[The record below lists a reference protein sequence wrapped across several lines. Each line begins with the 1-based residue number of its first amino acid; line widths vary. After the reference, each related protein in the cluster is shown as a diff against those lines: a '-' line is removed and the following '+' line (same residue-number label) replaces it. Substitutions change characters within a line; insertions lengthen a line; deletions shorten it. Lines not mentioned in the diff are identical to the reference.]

1 MWTPLSSA
9 ANERTVGIFL
19 VLKRKKKKLVCS
31 CWSSSGVK
39 EKHRLSI
46 QKMTSSLEKVVAQK
60 KEAIEAAMDMFE
72 RGAEVLASAVG
83 ELFPLCEAAAPVL
96 RLALDN
102 VQSKEVFYVKE
113 QFLTVRNKL
122 DVLSSQLEDID
133 CEIKKGRL
141 DSQYFLVE
149 ENVRNQFRKYMDILE
164 AKQQFREV
172 KTKLFLEHFAK
183 TGGEKNLFVLYDAL
197 MGTNSFGQSILEV
210 VETYVARNRRLLE
223 DFCVRM
229 KELFCLGLI
238 ALLGH
243 CALTL
248 QSQEEEQDKI
258 QEWSGKIEEVESR
271 MKTTI
276 ESCVAAFP
284 EQAKLDAQR
293 LLKEKEEES
302 LQGTTQQLLDFLVKK
317 YDWVSWSVRLINHS
331 GSTYRNWRAG
341 EHFHHVAGR
350 NWFEVLQVNN
360 INLVVSYSTKP
371 QPVPRDCIQQVMEG
385 QGRKGNAPA
394 VVEAL
399 EKQLCG
405 FVVHAVS
412 RHKQSAAAWSF
423 PEDCHYW
430 ERHKNVAIC
439 VHSE

>member
-1 MWTPLSSA
+1 MS
-9 ANERTVGIFL
+9 
-19 VLKRKKKKLVCS
+19 
-31 CWSSSGVK
+31 
-39 EKHRLSI
+39 
-46 QKMTSSLEKVVAQK
+46 SSLERVVAQK
-60 KEAIEAAMDMFE
+60 KEAIEAVMDMFE

-122 DVLSSQLEDID
+122 DVLSTQLDDID

-141 DSQYFLVE
+141 DSQYFSVE
-149 ENVRNQFRKYMDILE
+149 ENIRNQFRKYMDILE
-164 AKQQFREV
+164 AKQQFKEV
-172 KTKLFLEHFAK
+172 KTRLFLEHFAK

-197 MGTNSFGQSILEV
+197 MGTNSFGESVLEL
-210 VETYVARNRRLLE
+210 VERYVARNRRLLE

-243 CALTL
+243 CALT
-248 QSQEEEQDKI
+248 QGQEEEDDKI
-258 QEWSGKIEEVESR
+258 QEWSSKIQEVESR

-276 ESCVAAFP
+276 ESCIAAFP

-293 LLKEKEEES
+293 LLQEKEEEN
-302 LQGTTQQLLDFLVKK
+302 LQDTTQQVLEFLVKK
-317 YDWVSWSVRLINHS
+317 YDWVRWSVRLINHS

-341 EHFHHVAGR
+341 EHFHHVAGQ

-360 INLVVSYSTKP
+360 INLVVSYSIKP
-371 QPVPRDCIQQVMEG
+371 QPVPRDLIRQVMEG
-385 QGRKGNAPA
+385 QGKKGNAPA
-394 VVEAL
+394 VVEVL

-412 RHKQSAAAWSF
+412 RHKESAAAWSF
-423 PEDCHYW
+423 LEECHYW
-430 ERHKNVAIC
+430 ERHKNVAVC

>member
-1 MWTPLSSA
+1 MREPWEFFQTW
-9 ANERTVGIFL
+9 
-19 VLKRKKKKLVCS
+19 RKKNRLICS
-31 CWSSSGVK
+31 CYCSSGVK
-39 EKHRLSI
+39 EQQSRFV
-46 QKMTSSLEKVVAQK
+46 QTMSSPLERAVAQK
-60 KEAIEAAMDMFE
+60 KEAIEAVMDMFE
-72 RGAEVLASAVG
+72 KGSEVLASAVG

-102 VQSKEVFYVKE
+102 VLSKEVFYVKE
-113 QFLTVRNKL
+113 QFLAVRNKL
-122 DVLSSQLEDID
+122 DVLSTQLEDID

-141 DSQYFLVE
+141 DSQYFSVE
-149 ENVRNQFRKYMDILE
+149 ENIRNQFRKYMDILE
-164 AKQQFREV
+164 AKPQFREV
-172 KTKLFLEHFAK
+172 KTRLFVEHFAK

-197 MGTNSFGQSILEV
+197 MGTNSFGESVLEL
-210 VETYVARNRRLLE
+210 VERYVARNRRLLE

-243 CALTL
+243 CALT
-248 QSQEEEQDKI
+248 QRQDEEDDKI
-258 QEWSGKIEEVESR
+258 QEWSSKIEEVESR

-276 ESCVAAFP
+276 ESCIAAFP
-284 EQAKLDAQR
+284 EQAKLDAKH
-293 LLKEKEEES
+293 LLQEKEGDN
-302 LQGTTQQLLDFLVKK
+302 LQDTTQQLLEFLVKK

-341 EHFHHVAGR
+341 EHFHHVAGK

-371 QPVPRDCIQQVMEG
+371 QPVPQGCIQQAMEG
-385 QGRKGNAPA
+385 QGKKGNAPA
-394 VVEAL
+394 VVEVL

-412 RHKQSAAAWSF
+412 RHKESAAAWSF

-430 ERHKNVAIC
+430 ERHKNVAVC

>member
-1 MWTPLSSA
+1 MNVL
-9 ANERTVGIFL
+9 IFCL
-19 VLKRKKKKLVCS
+19 QQKTLK
-31 CWSSSGVK
+31 
-39 EKHRLSI
+39 
-46 QKMTSSLEKVVAQK
+46 KMSSSLEQVVAQK
-60 KEAIEAAMDMFE
+60 KEAIEALMDMFE

-122 DVLSSQLEDID
+122 DVLSGQLEDID

-141 DSQYFLVE
+141 DSHYFSVE
-149 ENVRNQFRKYMDILE
+149 ENIRNQFRKYMDILE
-164 AKQQFREV
+164 AKPQFREV

-183 TGGEKNLFVLYDAL
+183 TGGEKNLCVLYDAL
-197 MGTNSFGQSILEV
+197 MGTNSFGEAVLDV
-210 VETYVARNRRLLE
+210 VERYVARNRRLLE

-258 QEWSGKIEEVESR
+258 QEWSSKIQEVESR

-276 ESCVAAFP
+276 DSCVAAFP
-284 EQAKLDAQR
+284 EQAKLDVQH
-293 LLKEKEEES
+293 LLQEKEEES
-302 LQGTTQQLLDFLVKK
+302 LQDTSQQVLQLLVKK
-317 YDWVSWSVRLINHS
+317 YDWVCWSVRLINHS
-331 GSTYRNWRAG
+331 GSAYRNLRAG
-341 EHFHHVAGR
+341 KHFHHVAGQ

-371 QPVPRDCIQQVMEG
+371 QPVPRDRLLQLMEA
-385 QGRKGNAPA
+385 QGRRGNAPE
-394 VVEAL
+394 VVEVL

-412 RHKQSAAAWSF
+412 RHKESAAAWSF
-423 PEDCHYW
+423 PEECHYW
-430 ERHKNVAIC
+430 ERHKNVAVC